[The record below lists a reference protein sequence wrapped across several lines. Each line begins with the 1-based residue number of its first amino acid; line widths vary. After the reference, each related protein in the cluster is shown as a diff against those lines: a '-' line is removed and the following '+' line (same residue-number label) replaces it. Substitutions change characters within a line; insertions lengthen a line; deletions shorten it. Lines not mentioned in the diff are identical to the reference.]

1 MSSLASKLTKRT
13 SLPPLCPTS
22 VFDASLTGEI
32 AQLPKKQNTFKSGL
46 HVWNDNLHEAH
57 EIAQSM
63 DGEISADYWHAIL
76 HRREKD
82 FWNSIWWLSRI
93 SHPVLIRTWD
103 PTGNSLSTA
112 RREAKKF
119 VDRVER
125 LVVSGEADKEEKD
138 ELEKKQAEEMMALLE
153 YCQRETT

>member
-1 MSSLASKLTKRT
+1 MSSIASKLTKRT
-13 SLPPLCPTS
+13 SLPPLCPTA
-22 VFDASLTGEI
+22 VFDASLTPEI

-46 HVWNDNLHEAH
+46 HVWNDNIHEAH

-63 DGEISADYWHAIL
+63 DGEISADYWHAVL

-82 FWNSIWWLSRI
+82 FWNSKWWLSRM
-93 SHPVLIRTWD
+93 SHPVLISTWD

-112 RREAKKF
+112 RREAKTF

-125 LVVSGEADKEEKD
+125 FVMSSDADKDEKD
-138 ELEKKQAEEMMALLE
+138 ELEKKQAEEMTALLE
-153 YCQRETT
+153 YCLREAT